1 MNTYTNTQI
10 EKFFTI
16 IHNTRFQ
23 QDAIKMAK
31 AVGVTAEIWN
41 QDQLA
46 HLMYWAVQFKNEF
59 AEQGLDIYEIYN

>member
-1 MNTYTNTQI
+1 MEYTNAQI
-10 EKFFTI
+10 EKFFSVI
-16 IHNTRFQ
+16 YNTRFQ

-31 AVGVTAEIWN
+31 IAGITADMWN

-59 AEQGLDIYEIYN
+59 AKQGLNIYEVYN